1 MVSVKNTFFYGEIEM
16 LLSSVC
22 FYGRMFVF
30 LSYIIENFQK
40 TLEREARGA
49 KWLIIWTDCDREG
62 ENIGYQIIEVCQ
74 SVNRNIRV
82 FRAQFSEI
90 TPQSVNNAI
99 QRLAQVLPNYNTYTA
114 KRRIK

>member
-1 MVSVKNTFFYGEIEM
+1 MARSIGSVECM
-16 LLSSVC
+16 LLWP
-22 FYGRMFVF
+22 YFVF

-90 TPQSVNNAI
+90 TPQSVNYAI